1 MPPIKRPSLGKI
13 LAPPTRDFSLARSVL
28 ENYAS
33 LDKAMQTVILE
44 AIDDRLK
51 QEPLFVQQALNMQ
64 VQKLSLEAT
73 RLYDSRQQVALE
85 ELLSSC
91 SPAAAILINLQISL
105 TN

>member
-13 LAPPTRDFSLARSVL
+13 LAPPSRDLSLARSVL

-51 QEPLFVQQALNMQ
+51 QEPFFV
-64 VQKLSLEAT
+64 
-73 RLYDSRQQVALE
+73 
-85 ELLSSC
+85 
-91 SPAAAILINLQISL
+91 
-105 TN
+105 